1 MMASKTG
8 KLDIFEKCLSN
19 TEMFFR
25 SIFSTMILSVS
36 DTIQHSSLSLSCLD
50 PTTWM
55 TDNLHRSSGVSPL
68 TRWTSFQ
75 LRVWRGLQL
84 HDRIWRL
91 QILVEPEITLLTL
104 IMQQFVF
111 GECFIE

>member
-8 KLDIFEKCLSN
+8 KLDIFKKCLSN

-25 SIFSTMILSVS
+25 SIFSTLILSVS

-50 PTTWM
+50 PY
-55 TDNLHRSSGVSPL
+55 NLDDWV
-68 TRWTSFQ
+68 
-75 LRVWRGLQL
+75 
-84 HDRIWRL
+84 WRL
-91 QILVEPEITLLTL
+91 QILVETEVTLLTL